1 MKALTIKQP
10 WASLIIRGG
19 KDIENRDWRTTMRG
33 VVAVHSSAKLD
44 RNEVEDAC
52 DMMRGFV
59 PGFSAERFQRDE
71 FPPGVILGT
80 VEIVDCVTSSES
92 PWFCGEY
99 GFVLRNAIAFA
110 KPIPCRGAL
119 SFWNVPDSLLPEM
132 RDQWRESALIA
143 K

>member
-1 MKALTIKQP
+1 M
-10 WASLIIRGG
+10 
-19 KDIENRDWRTTMRG
+19 G
-33 VVAVHSSAKLD
+33 VPD
-44 RNEVEDAC
+44 YPRW
-52 DMMRGFV
+52 
-59 PGFSAERFQRDE
+59 RDE
-71 FPPGVILGT
+71 LPTGVILGT